1 MSDNSS
7 LATIYDALA
16 YGFDVSWLDQTCDNT
31 ALLECNR
38 RNGTCF
44 TRINYAP
51 VCIQYCYLYIPL
63 FQIKFKDR
71 VFNLPFV
78 NIYSI
83 VSPKVNHL
91 LEITQQSEI
100 LFTKQNFSKSQ
111 KLKNSSLVC

>member
-1 MSDNSS
+1 MAGHILKSNLEDSCTIDRVYFFPLRRPMSDNSS

-16 YGFDVSWLDQTCDNT
+16 YGFDVSWLYQTCDNT

-44 TRINYAP
+44 ARINYAP

-71 VFNLPFV
+71 VFNPF
-78 NIYSI
+78 NNERGLY
-83 VSPKVNHL
+83 
-91 LEITQQSEI
+91 
-100 LFTKQNFSKSQ
+100 
-111 KLKNSSLVC
+111 